1 MQFIQLIPK
10 LFKAGVIVV
19 KFQCYNRLR
28 TMEESVFYIWSF
40 WLVHSLFLNPLSMMT
55 HDYTEGIGLL
65 NVIILLTHLTR
76 SNTILN
82 PVGLNLIISKLLKLT
97 VQAIIRKTN
106 ILSYTFWVRIF
117 VSSTPRQRIEKQN
130 AYYGLIS
137 TK

>member
-1 MQFIQLIPK
+1 
-10 LFKAGVIVV
+10 
-19 KFQCYNRLR
+19 
-28 TMEESVFYIWSF
+28 
-40 WLVHSLFLNPLSMMT
+40 MT

-82 PVGLNLIISKLLKLT
+82 PVGLNLIISKLLRLT